1 MDKIEQLAKLW
12 QEAKYPVVFTGAGI
26 STASGIPDFRSKTG
40 LWKQRPEALATLNA
54 LYNMPSEFYFFY
66 QWRLSK
72 LWQIKP
78 NAAHNMLAEQEKN
91 GNVKIVVTQNVD
103 GLHQRAGSKNVSELH
118 GTMYTVSCL
127 ACNTTFDSKVMI
139 PEGVDFD
146 KLNSDE
152 YTPGSE
158 CFCTQCGANLRPDVV
173 LFGEQL
179 PEDNWNRSV
188 QASKKA
194 DFILVI
200 GSSLLVGPANT
211 LPNYTINNGGKLA
224 IINND
229 PTHLDSMADVVIND
243 DISKTLVQTAKFM
256 NPKN

>member
-1 MDKIEQLAKLW
+1 MEKIEKLAKLW
-12 QEAKYPVVFTGAGI
+12 QEAKYPVIFTGAGI

-40 LWKQRPEALATLNA
+40 LWKQRPESLATLNA
-54 LYNMPSEFYFFY
+54 LYNMPNEFYFFY

-78 NAAHNMLAEQEKN
+78 NAAHNILAEAEQK
-91 GNVKIVVTQNVD
+91 GLVKLVITQNVD
-103 GLHQRAGSKNVSELH
+103 GLHQRAGSKKVSELH

-127 ACNTTFDSKVMI
+127 ACMSSFDSKVMI

-146 KLNSDE
+146 KITSDD
-152 YTPGSE
+152 YQPGPE
-158 CFCTQCGANLRPDVV
+158 CFCSQCGANLRPDVV

-179 PEDNWNRSV
+179 PENNWRESV
-188 QASKKA
+188 QAAQNA

-200 GSSLLVGPANT
+200 GSSLLVGPANS
-211 LPNYTINNGGKLA
+211 LPNYTLRNGGKLA

-229 PTHLDSMADVVIND
+229 ATHLDSMAEVVINE
-243 DISKTLVQTAKFM
+243 DISKTLQAVAKLL
-256 NPKN
+256 